1 MEIAKSN
8 YCQIRCRPGQGKAL
22 HRSRGGGGVPAA
34 GGRKARKVESPKR
47 KKRRHVLFVAA
58 DETRLSEKIKS
69 EERITNS
76 ELRRTLAAY
85 REEVYPD
92 QEG

>member
-1 MEIAKSN
+1 MEIAASN
-8 YCQIRCRPGQGKAL
+8 IVRSRCRPGPGKAL
-22 HRSRGGGGVPAA
+22 YRSRGGGGVPAA
-34 GGRKARKVESPKR
+34 GGRETRKVESPKR

-58 DETRLSEKIKS
+58 DENRLSEKIRG
-69 EERITNS
+69 EARITNS
-76 ELRRTLAAY
+76 ELRKTLAAY

>member
-1 MEIAKSN
+1 MEIAASN
-8 YCQIRCRPGQGKAL
+8 IVRSVAGRDQGKLADGK
-22 HRSRGGGGVPAA
+22 S
-34 GGRKARKVESPKR
+34 RKVESPKR

-58 DETRLSEKIKS
+58 DENRLSEKIRG
-69 EERITNS
+69 EARITNS
-76 ELRRTLAAY
+76 ELRKTLAAY

>member
-1 MEIAKSN
+1 MEIAASN
-8 YCQIRCRPGQGKAL
+8 IVRSVAGRDQGKLFIVLVVEGEYLLLADGK
-22 HRSRGGGGVPAA
+22 S
-34 GGRKARKVESPKR
+34 RKVESPKR

-58 DETRLSEKIKS
+58 DENRLSEKIRG
-69 EERITNS
+69 EARITNS
-76 ELRRTLAAY
+76 ELRKTLAAY